1 MLGIVLLATF
11 ADGVSPMA
19 QSAALFDE
27 LAELYPDTDTCT
39 GWQWEALDADAA
51 RGVPVGVHV
60 LVKGV
65 EPGAKVE
72 WRLLRDGDRVKRA
85 RAFRLVDVP
94 VEQNTGLGARTEVS
108 GGENRFVIRD
118 APFRVYEALE
128 PIGATTT
135 ADENGT
141 LALRAELTFPADA
154 KPGLRKYRVRLSSGA
169 WDTELQWNV
178 RVHGVTVPP
187 LRPGSPGFTNW
198 FSPDEMASRH
208 GVEVWSEPFWPVFET
223 YADVMARA
231 RQSAF
236 WIRWS
241 DFVSLS
247 DDRQPVLDRARFER
261 YVQVFLDRG
270 FTIIEG
276 GHVAGRHGGD
286 WGSGRL
292 DLILTGTDATSEGG
306 RAELAALIG
315 AVQDALDAV
324 DVPEG
329 VTYLQH
335 ITDEPTDAN
344 AESYKQV
351 ADQLRELMPGVRI
364 FEATMSTSLVGAVD
378 EWCPQV
384 QEYQRRRDFFDGRKA
399 EGDRVWVYTC
409 LAPGGPWIN
418 RLLDQER
425 LRPVY
430 VGWSLVKYDLAGFL
444 HWGLNHYGHGA
455 EGHDPFEM
463 SVVPH
468 PAEPGGTN
476 FLPAGDT
483 HVVFPGADGACSG
496 QRFEAHRIGM
506 EDAELLMMLKERDPH
521 QAGAIIAKVFRAYD
535 DYETDVAVYRAAKK
549 ELLEALSGGGG

>member
-1 MLGIVLLATF
+1 
-11 ADGVSPMA
+11 MA
-19 QSAALFDE
+19 QTAALFDE
-27 LAELYPDTDTCT
+27 LTELYPDTDTAS
-39 GWQWEALDADAA
+39 GAQVIEMDAA

-60 LVKGV
+60 LVTGL
-65 EPGAKVE
+65 EPDAEVE
-72 WRLLRDGDRVKRA
+72 WRLARDGRRVKRA
-85 RAFRLVDVP
+85 SAFRLIDVP
-94 VEQNTGLGARTEVS
+94 VEQNTGRGARTEIS
-108 GGENRFVIRD
+108 GGENPYVIRD
-118 APFRVYEALE
+118 APFRVYEAME

-141 LALRAELTFPADA
+141 LALRIEVSHGDDV
-154 KPGLRKYRVRLSSGA
+154 KPGKRAYRVEISSGA
-169 WDTELQWNV
+169 FETDLAWNA
-178 RVHGVTVPP
+178 RVHQATVPP
-187 LRPGSPGFTNW
+187 VSPDSPGFTNW
-198 FSPDEMASRH
+198 FSANEMAARH
-208 GVEVWSEPFWPVFET
+208 DVEVWSEDFWPVLES

-231 RQSAF
+231 RQNAF
-236 WIRWS
+236 WIVWS
-241 DFVSLS
+241 DFVSLN
-247 DDRQPVLDRARFER
+247 DQRQPVLDQERLAR

-270 FTIIEG
+270 FFVIEG
-276 GHVAGRHGGD
+276 GHVAGRHKGD

-292 DLILTGTDATSEGG
+292 DLVLTGTDATSEQG

-315 AVQDALDAV
+315 AVREALDGL
-324 DVPEG
+324 DVPDG

-344 AESYKQV
+344 AGSYKQV
-351 ADQLRELMPGVRI
+351 AEHLRELMPGVRI
-364 FEATMSTSLVGAVD
+364 FEATMSTTLVGAVD

-384 QEYQRRRDFFDGRKA
+384 QEYQRLQSFFDERKG

-455 EGHDPFEM
+455 EGHDPFEK

-468 PAEPGGTN
+468 PAEPGGSN

-483 HVVFPGADGACSG
+483 HVVFPGTSGAWSG
-496 QRFEAHRIGM
+496 LRFEAHRIGL
-506 EDAELLMMLKERDPH
+506 EDAELLARLKAERPDR
-521 QAGAIIAKVFRAYD
+521 AEEIISMVFRAFD
-535 DYETDVAVYRAAKK
+535 AYEKDVSVYREAKRA
-549 ELLEALSGGGG
+549 LLTALSGSSR